1 MPIVTFWS
9 NDKQTIGQTVSA
21 ATAATV
27 MALEK
32 NYKIL
37 LMSINFNDKTLE
49 DCFGAQDSNRE
60 IIKSLISTPQMNLDS
75 GINGILKLA
84 DSNRV
89 TPELIQDYTKIIFN
103 NRLEILYAPQN
114 VQNST
119 QERATL
125 LTKYK
130 NIILNAARF
139 YDYVIVDL
147 QKGIE
152 SEAHLEILNSSD
164 VIVMN
169 EKQNIREITDTLNNE
184 YVKKLAYKFV
194 WNICK
199 YDSKS
204 KYNLKNLNRTVLKR
218 EKVHVTPY
226 NTLLLEA
233 AQEGGVPELLIRF
246 RTLKT
251 DSENTL
257 LTTEIKELNEDIIQ
271 KYQEL
276 RAGIKQ

>member
-9 NDKQTIGQTVSA
+9 NDKQAIGQTVSA

-32 NYKIL
+32 NYKTL

-49 DCFGAQDSNRE
+49 DCFGAQESNKE
-60 IIKSLISTPQMNLDS
+60 LIKSLISTPKMNLDS
-75 GINGILKLA
+75 GITGILKLA

-89 TPELIQDYTKIIFN
+89 TPEIIQDYTKIIFN

-114 VQNST
+114 VQNT
-119 QERATL
+119 PQERATL
-125 LTKYK
+125 MTKYK
-130 NIILNAARF
+130 NILLNAARF

-152 SEAHLEILNSSD
+152 SDAHMELLNSSD

-169 EKQNIREITDTLNNE
+169 EKQNIRAITDALNNE
-184 YVKKLAYKFV
+184 YVKKIAYKFV
-194 WNICK
+194 WNICR
-199 YDSKS
+199 YDNKS
-204 KYNLKNLNRTVLKR
+204 KYNLKNLNRTVLKK

-251 DSENTL
+251 DGENTV
-257 LTTEIKELNEDIIQ
+257 LTTEVKELIESTIQ

-276 RAGIKQ
+276 RAGIK